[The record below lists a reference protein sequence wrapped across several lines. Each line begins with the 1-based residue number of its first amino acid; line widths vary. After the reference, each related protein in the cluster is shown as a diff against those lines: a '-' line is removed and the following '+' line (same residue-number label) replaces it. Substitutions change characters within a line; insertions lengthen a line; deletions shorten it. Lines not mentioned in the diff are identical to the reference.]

1 MDGDLDAYS
10 ELVRASHPRLFGIAH
25 LILRDADR
33 AEDAVQDALL
43 LAWRRWRNRR
53 DLRGRKLFYDDRYH

>member
-1 MDGDLDAYS
+1 MVVWFWDMSWFVY
-10 ELVRASHPRLFGIAH
+10 
-25 LILRDADR
+25 
-33 AEDAVQDALL
+33 DALL